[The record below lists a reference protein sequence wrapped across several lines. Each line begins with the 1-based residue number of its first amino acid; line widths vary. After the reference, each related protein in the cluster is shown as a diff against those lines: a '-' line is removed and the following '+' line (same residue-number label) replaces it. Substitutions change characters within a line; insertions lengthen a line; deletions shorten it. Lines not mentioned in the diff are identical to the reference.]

1 MYEKRK
7 REKIKLCEENNI
19 PLIQFY
25 QSDIYSKTNKEIYE
39 TLLNY
44 IEEILKE
51 VA

>member
-1 MYEKRK
+1 MKKENEK
-7 REKIKLCEENNI
+7 KIKLCEDNNI

-39 TLLNY
+39 TLLKY

-51 VA
+51 AA